1 MQQRRLLP
9 GENIVGL
16 QGLTVG
22 DFWSWAYSDILSNR
36 NRALFAEFLV
46 GSALGVVDSVR
57 VEWDSVDL
65 RYRGRTLEVKSS
77 AYVQSWQQKA
87 LSKPRYDIAR
97 KKSWYAE
104 TNQYSLEAIH
114 SADCYVFCFYPE
126 TDPSKVNILD
136 ATAWQFYV
144 LATREIEQVFGTQK
158 SVTVERLQTHCESVD
173 YSILKESIDRI
184 LDTLE

>member
-1 MQQRRLLP
+1 MEQRRLLP
-9 GENIVGL
+9 GEDIVGL
-16 QGLTVG
+16 GGLTVG

-46 GSALGVVDSVR
+46 GSALGVVKSVR

-77 AYVQSWQQKA
+77 AYVQSWQQKT

-97 KKSWYAE
+97 KKSWYTE
-104 TNQYSLEAIH
+104 TNQYSLEAVH

-126 TDPSKVNILD
+126 TFI
-136 ATAWQFYV
+136 F
-144 LATREIEQVFGTQK
+144 
-158 SVTVERLQTHCESVD
+158 
-173 YSILKESIDRI
+173 
-184 LDTLE
+184 